1 MINILVSHLPRLGEL
16 PVRAKDNREL
26 DVEGCNGGRRV
37 VLWIETAHR
46 EPDKCYDESVCL
58 ARGQVLGTAIVWKL
72 VARGNRHTIAYH
84 RRQPVPVVICGTKFA
99 AIAASIINRN

>member
-72 VARGNRHTIAYH
+72 VARGNRHTIARIIEGSRSQSSSVERNSPRS
-84 RRQPVPVVICGTKFA
+84 RRP
-99 AIAASIINRN
+99 S